1 MTGQVVRTGIR
12 ITSLPMFVKRGNY
25 LVPVTFRVNSTQKI
39 GSESSTI
46 IEPEPIFVVHVIS

>member
-1 MTGQVVRTGIR
+1 
-12 ITSLPMFVKRGNY
+12 MFVKRGNY